1 MWGLRYKL
9 SLGFGGLLIIILG
22 IGIQGIIH
30 LSKLGESIDVILRE
44 NYKSVIA
51 CQEMKEALERIDSG
65 ILFSLQGYTPKG
77 HEQIRINE
85 QAFEMALQ
93 VELNNITLPGE
104 GERAALLEKNYHQYK
119 RALKDIV
126 GSSLS
131 INHLRQTYFNELL
144 PLFDRIKGTANE
156 ILQMNQQ
163 NMHDAND
170 RARRSA
176 ATAKK
181 EMVFLLLA
189 GMIIAV
195 GFIFFFGKWVLRPIN
210 RLIQS
215 TDEIRKGNLDLVV
228 QNTSRDEIGHLSQA
242 FNDMATSLREF
253 RRSDQAHLIRIQQA
267 TQQAFNSLPEAIAVI
282 DLEGKVDVA
291 TETARNSFGLQ
302 PNISLS
308 ALPFGWM
315 AELYQEAIKQGRTIN
330 MKNSQGIFQHFI
342 GGEERYFHP
351 EAVPIL
357 DRERQPTGVVM
368 VLQDV
373 TQLRQQNEIK
383 RGMISTVS
391 HQLKTPLTS
400 IRMAIHLLL
409 EEKVGHLTE
418 KQVELLLAARE
429 DSDRLHNILNNLL
442 DISRIESGRSK
453 MDFRAVSPYS
463 LQLEALEPFWRAA
476 HDQGVALKVEVP
488 GDLPEVWVDPTRI
501 YYVFGNLLS
510 NALKYTPP
518 GGTVTVSARAEKN
531 EVLFSISDT
540 GRGIPLQF
548 LPRIFEQFFRVPD
561 QEKDS
566 GAGLGLAIV
575 KEIIEAHSGTVGV
588 ESQEGKGSTFIFTLK
603 TENHLLKQEDH
614 S

>member
-1 MWGLRYKL
+1 MLDLRQKL
-9 SLGFGGLLIIILG
+9 SLGFGGLLVIILF
-22 IGIQGIIH
+22 IGIQSILQ
-30 LSKLGESIDVILRE
+30 LSRLGDSIDVILRE
-44 NYKSVIA
+44 NYRSVIA

-65 ILFSLQGYTPKG
+65 ILFSLQGYTQKG
-77 HEQIRINE
+77 DEQIRSNE
-85 QAFEMALQ
+85 QAFEKALQ

-104 GERAALLEKNYHQYK
+104 GEKAALLQKNYNQYK
-119 RALKDIV
+119 TSLKDVV
-126 GSSLS
+126 GSPLS
-131 INHLRQTYFNELL
+131 IVQRRQIYFDALL
-144 PLFDRIKGTANE
+144 PLFDRIRGTANE

-163 NMHDAND
+163 NMHEAND

-176 ATAKK
+176 ATATR

-195 GFIFFFGKWVLRPIN
+195 GFLLFFGKWVLRPVK

-215 TDEIRKGNLDLVV
+215 IDEIRKGNLDLVV
-228 QNTSRDEIGHLSQA
+228 QISSRDEIGLLSQA

-253 RRSDQAHLIRIQQA
+253 RRSDQAHLIRIQQS

-282 DLEGKVDVA
+282 DLEGRVEVA

-302 PNISLS
+302 PNVSLG

-315 AELYQEAIKQGRTIN
+315 AELYQEAIKQGRKVN
-330 MKNSQGIFQHFI
+330 LKNSQGVFQHFI
-342 GGEERYFHP
+342 QGEERYFHP

-357 DRERQPTGVVM
+357 DRERRPTGVVL

-373 TQLRQQNEIK
+373 TQLRQQDEIK

-400 IRMAIHLLL
+400 IRMATHLLL

-442 DISRIESGRSK
+442 DISRIESGK
-453 MDFRAVSPYS
+453 TGMEFQTISPNS

-476 HDQGVALKVEVP
+476 HDQGVTLNVEVP
-488 GDLPEVWVDPTRI
+488 GDLPEVWADPTRI

-510 NALKYTPP
+510 NALKYTPA
-518 GGTVTVSARAEKN
+518 GGKVTVSAKAETN
-531 EVLFSISDT
+531 EVRFSIADT
-540 GRGIPLQF
+540 GRGIPGQY

-561 QEKDS
+561 QEKES
-566 GAGLGLAIV
+566 GAGLGLSIV
-575 KEIIEAHSGTVGV
+575 KEIIEAHGGTVGA
-588 ESQEGKGSTFIFTLK
+588 ESQEGKGSTFFFTLK
-603 TENHLLKQEDH
+603 TVDHLTKEEDH